1 MILLP
6 FWSLRTLSVPDPAVR
21 KPATTDIHQICIDT
35 GRWIKPCTHIL
46 YLRNRKRSNRARD
59 RPFEILHILR
69 PLPLLSS
76 NVERMLW
83 RTVQSVVISLHEDCW
98 RAPVA
103 DCNDLFPVIAMRQAS
118 ITDFY
123 ILDGLITG
131 ICKNQRTSSKARASE
146 SQHIHRRNL
155 IAVNLRDIPQMLHLW
170 KAAGGHG
177 DGVGFY
183 FAGEHRRNAI
193 LRSGQFKGAATREQR
208 PQRHHAGTSR
218 SSNTT
223 GIFAWASFYR
233 SFISSRISG
242 YTPLSRRRER
252 ICLHSRTF
260 AFITMCVAV
269 ELGRIFRASSGFSPF
284 CSRK

>member
-1 MILLP
+1 
-6 FWSLRTLSVPDPAVR
+6 
-21 KPATTDIHQICIDT
+21 
-35 GRWIKPCTHIL
+35 
-46 YLRNRKRSNRARD
+46 
-59 RPFEILHILR
+59 
-69 PLPLLSS
+69 
-76 NVERMLW
+76 MLW

-98 RAPVA
+98 RVPVA

-131 ICKNQRTSSKARASE
+131 ICKNQRTSSKARVSE

-155 IAVNLRDIPQMLHLW
+155 IAVNFRDIPQVLHLR

-177 DGVGFY
+177 DGVGLY
-183 FAGEHRRNAI
+183 FTGEHGHDSV
-193 LRSGQFKGAATREQR
+193 LCSGQLKGAAAGKQR
-208 PQRHHAGTSR
+208 SQRHHAGTSR

-223 GIFAWASFYR
+223 GIFALASVYR

-242 YTPLSRRRER
+242 YTPLPRRREKMCR
-252 ICLHSRTF
+252 HSRIF
-260 AFITMCVAV
+260 AFMTICVAV

-284 CSRK
+284 SSRK